1 MANLEVNYCGVKYRN
16 PLILASA
23 TPGWDGEGMRLAA
36 EAGIGGVIP
45 KTIGPK
51 VDWAAHPRNGR
62 IFMHRYNGKAIG
74 QVNLELF
81 TTMTRERWIT
91 KELQIAKSGGATMHI
106 SILAMPDPEE
116 IRRSGETVR
125 LGGTVYRFELDRK
138 RKLAVVGVDY
148 SARLSDGA
156 SLERNTLC
164 EAPIRDDS
172 PAAAVRAMSEAV
184 ERSAAAAK
192 QLVLELL
199 KGAGEEKPASLTNG
213 TETK

>member
-1 MANLEVNYCGVKYRN
+1 MKRIVTTM
-16 PLILASA
+16 LATA
-23 TPGWDGEGMRLAA
+23 LLAA
-36 EAGIGGVIP
+36 AGCALM
-45 KTIGPK
+45 GPEY
-51 VDWAAHPRNGR
+51 VEPAEYDLAQPPAAESASLSAPVRFCVFRNVSGADR
-62 IFMHRYNGKAIG
+62 RFLIRAEDDRMLTDEYNRWL
-74 QVNLELF
+74 VSPELLI
-81 TTMTRERWIT
+81 ERR
-91 KELQIAKSGGATMHI
+91 LRA
-106 SILAMPDPEE
+106 AMPDPEE

-125 LGGTVYRFELDRK
+125 LGGTVYRFELDWK

>member
-1 MANLEVNYCGVKYRN
+1 MKRIVTTM
-16 PLILASA
+16 LATA
-23 TPGWDGEGMRLAA
+23 LLAA
-36 EAGIGGVIP
+36 AGCALMGPEYVEPAEYDLAQPPSAESASLSAPVRFGVF
-45 KTIGPK
+45 
-51 VDWAAHPRNGR
+51 RNVSGADR
-62 IFMHRYNGKAIG
+62 RFLIRAEDDRMLTDEYNRWL
-74 QVNLELF
+74 VSPELLI
-81 TTMTRERWIT
+81 ERR
-91 KELQIAKSGGATMHI
+91 LRA
-106 SILAMPDPEE
+106 AMPDPEE

-138 RKLAVVGVDY
+138 RKLAVVGV
-148 SARLSDGA
+148 

>member
-1 MANLEVNYCGVKYRN
+1 MKRIVTTM
-16 PLILASA
+16 LATA
-23 TPGWDGEGMRLAA
+23 LLAA
-36 EAGIGGVIP
+36 AGCALMGPEYVEPAEYDLAQPPAAESASLSAPVRFGVF
-45 KTIGPK
+45 
-51 VDWAAHPRNGR
+51 RNVSGADR
-62 IFMHRYNGKAIG
+62 RFLIRAEDDRMLTDEYNRWL
-74 QVNLELF
+74 VSPELLI
-81 TTMTRERWIT
+81 ERR
-91 KELQIAKSGGATMHI
+91 LRA
-106 SILAMPDPEE
+106 AMPDPEE

-192 QLVLELL
+192 QP
-199 KGAGEEKPASLTNG
+199 KAR
-213 TETK
+213 

>member
-1 MANLEVNYCGVKYRN
+1 MKRIVTTM
-16 PLILASA
+16 LATA
-23 TPGWDGEGMRLAA
+23 LLAA
-36 EAGIGGVIP
+36 AGCALM
-45 KTIGPK
+45 GPEY
-51 VDWAAHPRNGR
+51 VEPAEYD
-62 IFMHRYNGKAIG
+62 
-74 QVNLELF
+74 
-81 TTMTRERWIT
+81 
-91 KELQIAKSGGATMHI
+91 
-106 SILAMPDPEE
+106 LAQPPSEE

>member
-1 MANLEVNYCGVKYRN
+1 MKIAAMLTAAA
-16 PLILASA
+16 L
-23 TPGWDGEGMRLAA
+23 LAA
-36 EAGIGGVIP
+36 AGCALMGPEYVEPAEYDLADPVEGARPMAAMVRFGVF
-45 KTIGPK
+45 
-51 VDWAAHPRNGR
+51 RNVSGADR
-62 IFMHRYNGKAIG
+62 RFLIRAEDDRMLTDEYNRWL
-74 QVNLELF
+74 VSPELLI
-81 TTMTRERWIT
+81 ERR
-91 KELQIAKSGGATMHI
+91 LRA
-106 SILAMPDPEE
+106 AMPDPEE

>member
-1 MANLEVNYCGVKYRN
+1 
-16 PLILASA
+16 
-23 TPGWDGEGMRLAA
+23 
-36 EAGIGGVIP
+36 
-45 KTIGPK
+45 
-51 VDWAAHPRNGR
+51 
-62 IFMHRYNGKAIG
+62 
-74 QVNLELF
+74 
-81 TTMTRERWIT
+81 
-91 KELQIAKSGGATMHI
+91 
-106 SILAMPDPEE
+106 MPDPEE

>member
-1 MANLEVNYCGVKYRN
+1 MKRIVTTM
-16 PLILASA
+16 LATA
-23 TPGWDGEGMRLAA
+23 LLAA
-36 EAGIGGVIP
+36 AGCALMGPEYVEPAEYDLAQPPAAESASLSAPVRFGVF
-45 KTIGPK
+45 
-51 VDWAAHPRNGR
+51 RNVSGAVR
-62 IFMHRYNGKAIG
+62 RFLIRAEDDRMLTDEYNRWL
-74 QVNLELF
+74 VSPELLI
-81 TTMTRERWIT
+81 ERR
-91 KELQIAKSGGATMHI
+91 LRA
-106 SILAMPDPEE
+106 AMPDPEE